1 MARNLSDVETLA
13 YRSYMRLY
21 PEIPKG
27 LDKDVRHPELTRE
40 LLDTLGVEDDAMH
53 NIMVT
58 GSKGK
63 GSITVLLA
71 RILVSQG
78 KKTGMFTSPHL
89 QFFKERIRI
98 DGKALPDE
106 TILEQTEEWENALNS
121 IESALDDKT
130 YIGPVGATAALA
142 MKVFQAQKTDYNVV
156 ELGRGARYD
165 DVNQVSGDYALINKV
180 FMEHTEHLG
189 DSIKEIAYNKA
200 GVIRE
205 GMKGV
210 FCSSQSPEVI
220 AEIEMEATAK
230 KVPLYLMARDFDI
243 RNVHLSLEGTCFD
256 YYEGGRLIYA
266 EVELGLLGKHQAE
279 NTAVALF
286 ALRKMGCVSDEEA
299 MRQAIRNLTWMG
311 RMEIL
316 EKEPFTLLDGCISRS
331 CIEHVIQISEE
342 IDRSPV
348 VCVIGIPQEKD
359 YMGVVASLKHHFNYL
374 IVTHATN
381 DFLKFSRQQVI
392 NIKRLVEDV
401 TYIPNVEEAIAKAK
415 ELAGKEGKILYI
427 GTQSLIKDVKIGY
440 DQSTLDAF

>member
-21 PEIPKG
+21 PDIPKG

-40 LLDTLGVEDDAMH
+40 LLDALGIEDEKMC

-63 GSITVLLA
+63 GSLSVLLA
-71 RILVSQG
+71 RILVSQ
-78 KKTGMFTSPHL
+78 KKKIGLFTSPHL

-106 TILEQTEEWENALNS
+106 MILEHAEEWENALNS
-121 IESALDDKT
+121 IEAAMDDTT
-130 YIGPVGATAALA
+130 YIGPVGATAVLA
-142 MKVFQAQKTDYNVV
+142 MKVFQAQGTEYNVV

-165 DVNQVSGDYALINKV
+165 DVNQISGDYALINKV
-180 FMEHTEHLG
+180 FLEHTENLG
-189 DSIKEIAYNKA
+189 DSIKEVAYNKA
-200 GVIRE
+200 GVIKE

-210 FCSSQSPEVI
+210 FCASQLPEAL
-220 AEIEMEATAK
+220 AEIEKEAASK
-230 KVPLYLMARDFDI
+230 NVPLYLMERDFDI

-256 YYEGGRLIYA
+256 YYEGDKLIYA

-286 ALRKMGCVSDEEA
+286 ALRKMGCVPDEEA
-299 MRQAIRNLTWMG
+299 MRLAIRKLTWMG

-359 YMGVVASLKHHFNYL
+359 YMGVVASLKHHFDHL

-381 DFLKFSRQQVI
+381 DFLKFSKQQVI
-392 NIKRLVEDV
+392 NIKSLVEDV
-401 TYIPNVEEAIAKAK
+401 TYIPMVEEARDKAK

-427 GTQSLIKDVKIGY
+427 GTQSLIKDVKTGY
-440 DQSTLDAF
+440 GQSTLDAF